1 MRCIAGVG
9 GQIVLDIS
17 KAQLS
22 AFLKLPK
29 LAVAG
34 MLLLN
39 RGGQDGKD

>member
-1 MRCIAGVG
+1 MRCIAGVD

-22 AFLKLPK
+22 AFLKLPS
-29 LAVAG
+29 LVVADL
-34 MLLLN
+34 LLLN